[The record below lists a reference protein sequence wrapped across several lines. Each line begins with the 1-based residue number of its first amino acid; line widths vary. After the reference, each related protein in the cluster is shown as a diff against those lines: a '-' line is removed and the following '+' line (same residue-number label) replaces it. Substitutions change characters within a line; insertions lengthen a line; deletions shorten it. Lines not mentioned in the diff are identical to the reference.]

1 MPKGLFVP
9 TTPMFDVG
17 DLQNIEN
24 LKELVIRLTQSVN
37 NISIALNLKDTGYYV
52 LEEYVNGQLYFP
64 NPTVVPLTQSDNT
77 RQVFRKVID
86 FGPLPNAGFKSVPHG
101 IPIDANY
108 SFTRIYATASDQVG
122 LFYIPIPFASIIAL
136 ANNIQ
141 LGVDAVNVTIGTAV
155 DYSILTVCYVV
166 LEYIKQ

>member
-17 DLQNIEN
+17 DLQNVEN

-86 FGPLPNAGFKSVPHG
+86 FGALPNAGLKAVPHG
-101 IPIDANY
+101 IPIDATY
-108 SFTRIYATASDQVG
+108 SFTRIYATASDPVN
-122 LFYIPIPFASIIAL
+122 LNYIPIPSVSLIAV

-141 LGVDAVNVTIGTAV
+141 IVVDATDVIIGTAV
-155 DYSILTVCYVV
+155 DFSAFTICYVV